1 MLAAVKSVQPSIE
14 LFEAEVAMLSAC
26 SVAVVIWFQATLFFC
41 QFFVQSEGNIG
52 INSLVAISGAIPSEH
67 SSDCA
72 CVKSACQIL
81 PNPTEFDWFGTVIK
95 CME

>member
-14 LFEAEVAMLSAC
+14 LFQAEVAMLSAC
-26 SVAVVIWFQATLFFC
+26 SVALVICISGYTFFWSVRLS
-41 QFFVQSEGNIG
+41 FVQSEGNMG

-67 SSDCA
+67 CSDCA

-81 PNPTEFDWFGTVIK
+81 PNPTEFD
-95 CME
+95 